1 MGGALGI
8 QRVVSSSPP
17 PPPPPPPPPSA
28 PPAESP
34 WAPHR
39 LALLAGQLALGVYM
53 ARVQSLSDESAGRLP
68 PSVLMAVYSVVT
80 VWLFLAVVAWLVSLV
95 MKRRASF
102 WRIATAP
109 PLNATLIVV
118 YLAMGCGAYAS
129 HIT

>member
-1 MGGALGI
+1 
-8 QRVVSSSPP
+8 
-17 PPPPPPPPPSA
+17 
-28 PPAESP
+28 
-34 WAPHR
+34 
-39 LALLAGQLALGVYM
+39 
-53 ARVQSLSDESAGRLP
+53 
-68 PSVLMAVYSVVT
+68 MAVYSVVT